1 MPVTSL
7 RREVTP
13 TAGRLPVANPPPVLP
28 GQPSLDL
35 AWQELVNGNSRFL
48 SGEHCIPCRTP
59 PAAPKSPTARNLS
72 PWSSACSDSRV
83 AAEIVFDQ
91 GLGDLFVVRT
101 AGHVI
106 DPGVLGSIEF
116 GVAVLGIPL
125 VVILGHD
132 SCGAV
137 SATVDAI
144 ETGILPAGYIRDIVE
159 RVTPSV
165 LSAQRAGMSTA
176 DEIEAE
182 HVRHT
187 LRLLTERSRLI
198 GDRVATGQLAV
209 VGAVYNL
216 GDGRA
221 RIVESVGL
229 DPTR

>member
-1 MPVTSL
+1 VSGTGQGTPL
-7 RREVTP
+7 RPWTP
-13 TAGRLPVANPPPVLP
+13 AEAWAKLARGNERFVA
-28 GQPSLDL
+28 
-35 AWQELVNGNSRFL
+35 
-48 SGEHCIPCRTP
+48 GEHYHPNQDAARRHSLTEGQTP
-59 PAAPKSPTARNLS
+59 IAVFFGCA
-72 PWSSACSDSRV
+72 DSRV
-83 AAEIVFDQ
+83 AAEIIFDR

-116 GVAVLGIPL
+116 GVGLLDIPL

-137 SATVDAI
+137 SATVDAVQN
-144 ETGILPAGYIRDIVE
+144 GVMPLGYIRDIVE

-165 LSAQRAGMSTA
+165 LAAHQAGMTSA

-187 LRLLTERSRLI
+187 LRLLTERSSLI
-198 GDRVATGQLAV
+198 ADRIAGGRLAV
-209 VGAVYNL
+209 VGATYAL

-221 RIVESVGL
+221 RIVDSVGL
-229 DPTR
+229 DLT

>member
-1 MPVTSL
+1 MSQTSAEK
-7 RREVTP
+7 RRGPWTP
-13 TAGRLPVANPPPVLP
+13 AQAWAKLARGNERFVAGEYSHPHQDAARRDSLTG
-28 GQPSLDL
+28 GQ
-35 AWQELVNGNSRFL
+35 
-48 SGEHCIPCRTP
+48 TP
-59 PAAPKSPTARNLS
+59 FAVFFGCA
-72 PWSSACSDSRV
+72 DSRV
-83 AAEIVFDQ
+83 AAEIIFDR

-116 GVAVLGIPL
+116 GVAVLDIPL

-137 SATVDAI
+137 SATVNAVRD
-144 ETGILPAGYIRDIVE
+144 GVLPGGYIRDIVE

-165 LSAQRAGMSTA
+165 LAARQAGMSTP

-198 GDRVATGQLAV
+198 GDRVDSGRLAV
-209 VGAVYNL
+209 VGATYNL
-216 GDGRA
+216 SDGRA
-221 RIVESVGL
+221 RIVDSVGL
-229 DPTR
+229 NPVPQTG

>member
-1 MPVTSL
+1 MNQTGAERRRGPWTPAQAWAKLARGNERFVAGEYSHPHQDAARRDSL
-7 RREVTP
+7 TGGQTP
-13 TAGRLPVANPPPVLP
+13 FAVFFGCA
-28 GQPSLDL
+28 
-35 AWQELVNGNSRFL
+35 
-48 SGEHCIPCRTP
+48 
-59 PAAPKSPTARNLS
+59 
-72 PWSSACSDSRV
+72 DSRV
-83 AAEIVFDQ
+83 AAEIIFDR

-116 GVAVLGIPL
+116 GVAVLDIPL

-137 SATVDAI
+137 SATVNAVRD
-144 ETGILPAGYIRDIVE
+144 GVLPGGYIRDIVE

-165 LSAQRAGMSTA
+165 LAARQAGMSTP

-198 GDRVATGQLAV
+198 GDRVDSGRLAV
-209 VGAVYNL
+209 VGATYNL
-216 GDGRA
+216 SDGRA
-221 RIVESVGL
+221 RIVDSVGL
-229 DPTR
+229 NPVPQTG

>member
-1 MPVTSL
+1 MSKGDRSTPPGPW
-7 RREVTP
+7 TP
-13 TAGRLPVANPPPVLP
+13 TEAWAKLARGNERFVAGEYWHPNQDAARRDSLTE
-28 GQPSLDL
+28 GQ
-35 AWQELVNGNSRFL
+35 
-48 SGEHCIPCRTP
+48 TP
-59 PAAPKSPTARNLS
+59 FAVFFGCA
-72 PWSSACSDSRV
+72 DSRV
-83 AAEIVFDQ
+83 AAEIIFDR

-116 GVAVLGIPL
+116 GVAILDIPL

-137 SATVDAI
+137 SATVEAVRS
-144 ETGILPAGYIRDIVE
+144 GVLPGGYIRDIVE

-165 LSAQRAGMSTA
+165 LAASQAGMSTA

-198 GDRVATGQLAV
+198 ADRVTSGHLAV
-209 VGAVYNL
+209 VGAVYHL
-216 GDGRA
+216 ADGRA

-229 DPTR
+229 DLTP

>member
-1 MPVTSL
+1 MSQPGAAAPSGPWTPAAAWAKLARGNARFVAGHYSHPNQDAA
-7 RREVTP
+7 RRERLTGGQTP
-13 TAGRLPVANPPPVLP
+13 FAVFFGCA
-28 GQPSLDL
+28 
-35 AWQELVNGNSRFL
+35 
-48 SGEHCIPCRTP
+48 
-59 PAAPKSPTARNLS
+59 
-72 PWSSACSDSRV
+72 DSRV
-83 AAEIVFDQ
+83 AAEIIFDR

-116 GVAVLGIPL
+116 GVALLNVPL

-137 SATVDAI
+137 AATVNAVRD
-144 ETGILPAGYIRDIVE
+144 GVLPGGYIRDIVE

-165 LSAQRAGMSTA
+165 LAARQAGLSTA
-176 DEIEAE
+176 DEIEVE

-187 LRLLTERSRLI
+187 LHLLTERSRLVA
-198 GDRVATGQLAV
+198 DRVADGQLGV

-221 RIVESVGL
+221 RIVDSVGL
-229 DPTR
+229 ELTP

>member
-1 MPVTSL
+1 MSGTGQGTPL
-7 RREVTP
+7 RPWTP
-13 TAGRLPVANPPPVLP
+13 AEAWAKLARGNERFVA
-28 GQPSLDL
+28 
-35 AWQELVNGNSRFL
+35 
-48 SGEHCIPCRTP
+48 GEHYHPNQDAARRDSLTQGQTP
-59 PAAPKSPTARNLS
+59 IAVFFGCA
-72 PWSSACSDSRV
+72 DSRV
-83 AAEIVFDQ
+83 AAEIIFDR

-116 GVAVLGIPL
+116 GVGLLDIPL

-137 SATVDAI
+137 SATVDAVQN
-144 ETGILPAGYIRDIVE
+144 GVMPLGYIRDIVE

-165 LSAQRAGMSTA
+165 LAAHQAGMTSA

-187 LRLLTERSRLI
+187 LRLLTERSSLI
-198 GDRVATGQLAV
+198 ADRIAGGRLAV
-209 VGAVYNL
+209 VGATYAL

-221 RIVESVGL
+221 RIVDSVGL
-229 DPTR
+229 DLT

>member
-1 MPVTSL
+1 VS
-7 RREVTP
+7 E
-13 TAGRLPVANPPPVLP
+13 AGRETDGRPP
-28 GQPSLDL
+28 GQWTPAEAWAKL
-35 AWQELVNGNSRFL
+35 ARGNDRFVAGDHRHPNQDAARRDTL
-48 SGEHCIPCRTP
+48 TEGQTP
-59 PAAPKSPTARNLS
+59 FAVFFGCA
-72 PWSSACSDSRV
+72 DSRV
-83 AAEIVFDQ
+83 AAEIIFDR

-116 GVAVLGIPL
+116 GVAILDIPL

-137 SATVDAI
+137 SATVDAV
-144 ETGILPAGYIRDIVE
+144 ETGVLPGGYIRDIVE

-165 LSAQRAGMSTA
+165 LAAHRAGMSTA

-187 LRLLTERSRLI
+187 LRLLAERSRLI
-198 GDRVATGQLAV
+198 GDRLASGQLAV

-229 DPTR
+229 DPTP

>member
-1 MPVTSL
+1 VSQTGAEKRRGPWTPAQAWAKLARGNERFVAGQYSHPHQDAARRDSL
-7 RREVTP
+7 TGGQTP
-13 TAGRLPVANPPPVLP
+13 FAVFFGCA
-28 GQPSLDL
+28 
-35 AWQELVNGNSRFL
+35 
-48 SGEHCIPCRTP
+48 
-59 PAAPKSPTARNLS
+59 
-72 PWSSACSDSRV
+72 DSRV
-83 AAEIVFDQ
+83 AAEIIFDR

-116 GVAVLGIPL
+116 GVAVLDIPL

-137 SATVDAI
+137 SATVNAVRD
-144 ETGILPAGYIRDIVE
+144 GVLPGGYIRDIVE

-165 LSAQRAGMSTA
+165 LAARQAGMSTP

-198 GDRVATGQLAV
+198 GDRVDSGRLAV
-209 VGAVYNL
+209 VGATYNL
-216 GDGRA
+216 SDGRA
-221 RIVESVGL
+221 RIVDSVGL
-229 DPTR
+229 NPVPQTG

>member
-1 MPVTSL
+1 MSGTGHDTAGARDA
-7 RREVTP
+7 RRGPWTP
-13 TAGRLPVANPPPVLP
+13 TEAWAKLARGNKRFVA
-28 GQPSLDL
+28 
-35 AWQELVNGNSRFL
+35 
-48 SGEHCIPCRTP
+48 GEHWHPNQDAAHRDSLTGGQTP
-59 PAAPKSPTARNLS
+59 FAVFFGCA
-72 PWSSACSDSRV
+72 DSRV
-83 AAEIVFDQ
+83 AAEIIFDR

-116 GVAVLGIPL
+116 GVELLDIPL

-137 SATVDAI
+137 SASVEAVAN
-144 ETGILPAGYIRDIVE
+144 GVLPGGYIRDIVE

-165 LSAQRAGMSTA
+165 LAARQAGMSTA

-187 LRLLTERSRLI
+187 LRLVHERSRLI
-198 GDRVATGQLAV
+198 SDRVASGRVAV

-221 RIVESVGL
+221 RIVDSVGL
-229 DPTR
+229 DPAS

>member
-1 MPVTSL
+1 MSQTGAEKRRGPWTPAQAWAKLARGNERFVAGQYSHPHQDAARRDSL
-7 RREVTP
+7 TGGQTP
-13 TAGRLPVANPPPVLP
+13 FAVFFGCA
-28 GQPSLDL
+28 
-35 AWQELVNGNSRFL
+35 
-48 SGEHCIPCRTP
+48 
-59 PAAPKSPTARNLS
+59 
-72 PWSSACSDSRV
+72 DSRV
-83 AAEIVFDQ
+83 AAEIIFDR

-116 GVAVLGIPL
+116 GVAVLDIPL

-137 SATVDAI
+137 AATVNAVRD
-144 ETGILPAGYIRDIVE
+144 GVLPGGYIRDIVE

-165 LSAQRAGMSTA
+165 LAARQAGMSTP

-198 GDRVATGQLAV
+198 GDRVDSGRLAV
-209 VGAVYNL
+209 VGATYNL

-221 RIVESVGL
+221 RIVDSVGL
-229 DPTR
+229 NPVPQTG

>member
-1 MPVTSL
+1 VIEGMSEVGPAKPSGPWTPAQAWAKLARGNERFVAGDHWHPNQDAARRDSL
-7 RREVTP
+7 TEGQTP
-13 TAGRLPVANPPPVLP
+13 FAVFFGCA
-28 GQPSLDL
+28 
-35 AWQELVNGNSRFL
+35 
-48 SGEHCIPCRTP
+48 
-59 PAAPKSPTARNLS
+59 
-72 PWSSACSDSRV
+72 DSRV
-83 AAEIVFDQ
+83 AAEIIFDR

-116 GVAVLGIPL
+116 GVAILNIPL

-137 SATVDAI
+137 AATVDAVRD
-144 ETGILPAGYIRDIVE
+144 GALPGGFIRDIVE

-165 LSAQRAGMSTA
+165 LAAHRAGLTTA

-187 LRLLTERSRLI
+187 LHLLTERSRLVS
-198 GDRVATGQLAV
+198 DRVASGQLAV

-221 RIVESVGL
+221 RIVDSVGL
-229 DPTR
+229 DLTP

>member
-1 MPVTSL
+1 LQTQ
-7 RREVTP
+7 TP
-13 TAGRLPVANPPPVLP
+13 AE
-28 GQPSLDL
+28 
-35 AWQELVNGNSRFL
+35 AWAELVRGNDRFVA
-48 SGEHCIPCRTP
+48 GEHLHPNQDAARRDSLKQGQTP
-59 PAAPKSPTARNLS
+59 IAVFFGCA
-72 PWSSACSDSRV
+72 DSRV
-83 AAEIVFDQ
+83 AAEIIFDR

-116 GVAVLGIPL
+116 GIARLAIPL

-137 SATVDAI
+137 AATVEAVQ
-144 ETGILPAGYIRDIVE
+144 TGVMPKGYIRDIVE

-165 LSAQRAGMSTA
+165 LAAHQAGMTTA

-187 LRLLTERSRLI
+187 LRLLIERSSLVA
-198 GDRVATGQLAV
+198 DRIAAGRLAV
-209 VGAVYNL
+209 VGATYAL

-221 RIVESVGL
+221 RIVDSVGL
-229 DPTR
+229 PPAA

>member
-1 MPVTSL
+1 MSDGGLAKPLGPWTPAQAWAKLARGNERFVAGDHWHPNQDAARRDSL
-7 RREVTP
+7 TEGQTP
-13 TAGRLPVANPPPVLP
+13 FAVFFGCA
-28 GQPSLDL
+28 
-35 AWQELVNGNSRFL
+35 
-48 SGEHCIPCRTP
+48 
-59 PAAPKSPTARNLS
+59 
-72 PWSSACSDSRV
+72 DSRV
-83 AAEIVFDQ
+83 AAEIIFDR

-106 DPGVLGSIEF
+106 DPGVLGSVEF
-116 GVAVLGIPL
+116 GVAILDIPL

-137 SATVDAI
+137 AATVEAVRD
-144 ETGILPAGYIRDIVE
+144 GVLPGGYIRDIVE

-165 LSAQRAGMSTA
+165 LAAQRAGMSTA

-187 LRLLTERSRLI
+187 LRLLTERSRLVS
-198 GDRVATGQLAV
+198 DRVASGQLAV

-221 RIVESVGL
+221 RIVDSVGL
-229 DPTR
+229 DPTP

>member
-1 MPVTSL
+1 MT
-7 RREVTP
+7 EVTQVSP
-13 TAGRLPVANPPPVLP
+13 RPWTPAEAWAKLARGNERFVAGDYMHPH
-28 GQPSLDL
+28 QD
-35 AWQELVNGNSRFL
+35 
-48 SGEHCIPCRTP
+48 
-59 PAAPKSPTARNLS
+59 AARRDSIKGRQRPFAIFFGC
-72 PWSSACSDSRV
+72 ADSRV
-83 AAEIVFDQ
+83 AAEIIFDR

-116 GVAVLGIPL
+116 GVAILDIPL

-137 SATVDAI
+137 AATVKAVQ
-144 ETGILPAGYIRDIVE
+144 TGVLPGGYIRDIVE

-165 LSAQRAGMSTA
+165 LAANQAGMSTP

-187 LRLLTERSRLI
+187 LNLLAERSRLI
-198 GDRVATGQLAV
+198 GDRIATGRLAV
-209 VGAVYNL
+209 VGAAYNL

-221 RIVESVGL
+221 RIVDSVGL
-229 DPTR
+229 DPTP